1 MNETTTALAG
11 QDMPPIT
18 PSSHVKLHA
27 YSFRLEGEEY
37 VVRCPEYS
45 IYLSIPQI
53 GIDALELLQ
62 QGMAVSEVAARLQG
76 DEEQPPDIIDFV
88 QVMLESGLVSEIDGY
103 SISATAP
110 KEQVPFGFDI
120 ARHIQGKHVRWLFGI
135 PALIVFAMIGIATL
149 LLLWRHPEQIPQPMN
164 MMSTMM
170 LSPWLTINI
179 CMMVGTSFTLTMIHE
194 CGHILAA
201 RAFGAKGRLGFG
213 NRLYYLVSQSHI
225 ENIWQLSRFQRL
237 IVYLAGMMTNVVI
250 FFLALILSL
259 WQGPRLPMLASD
271 WLGMIMFLVWFTI
284 GWEFLLYMK
293 TDAYY
298 IIADLFQARNLM
310 DDAKAYLGYLLA
322 KLFPGRFLVRDLSNI
337 PPRERFFVKL
347 YALMYV
353 LGMVYACY
361 FLITAVI
368 PFVGGLFVQSLQTL
382 LMGSRVGTGH
392 WLDAA
397 FVFIVYSIYSTFI
410 ITQMW
415 RHRPR
420 VHLRPKSQQLLANAG
435 TDSPALSS

>member
-1 MNETTTALAG
+1 MNETTTAISD
-11 QDMPPIT
+11 QSIPPIT
-18 PSSHVKLHA
+18 PASYVKLHP

-37 VVRCPEYS
+37 IVRCPEYS

-53 GIDALELLQ
+53 GVDALELLR
-62 QGMAVSEVAARLQG
+62 QGMAVSEVASRLQG
-76 DEEQPPDIIDFV
+76 DDEQPPDIIDFV
-88 QVMLESGLVSEIDGY
+88 QTMLENGLVSEIDGH
-103 SISATAP
+103 SISVIAST
-110 KEQVPFGFDI
+110 ERVPFGFDI
-120 ARHIQGKHVRWLFGI
+120 ARQIQEKHVRWLFGI
-135 PALIVFAMIGIATL
+135 PSLAVFVMIGIATL
-149 LLLWRHPEQIPQPMN
+149 FLLWRHPEQIPQPMN

-179 CMMVGTSFTLTMIHE
+179 LMMVGTSFALTMIHE

-225 ENIWQLSRFQRL
+225 EDIWQLSRFQRM
-237 IVYLAGMMTNVVI
+237 IVYLAGMMTNVVV
-250 FFLALILSL
+250 FFFALILAL
-259 WQGPRLPMLASD
+259 WQGPRLPMLASS

-298 IIADLFQARNLM
+298 ILADLFQARNLM

-322 KLFPGRFLVRDLSNI
+322 KLFPGWFLVRDLSDI

-347 YALMYV
+347 YAFLYI
-353 LGMVYACY
+353 LGMGYACY
-361 FLITAVI
+361 FLVTAVI
-368 PFVGGLFVQSLQTL
+368 PFIGGLFVQSLQTL
-382 LMGSRVGTGH
+382 MMGSRAGIGH

-410 ITQMW
+410 ISQMW

-420 VHLRPKSQQLLANAG
+420 VHLRQKSPLLLPEDGAEK
-435 TDSPALSS
+435 PALVS